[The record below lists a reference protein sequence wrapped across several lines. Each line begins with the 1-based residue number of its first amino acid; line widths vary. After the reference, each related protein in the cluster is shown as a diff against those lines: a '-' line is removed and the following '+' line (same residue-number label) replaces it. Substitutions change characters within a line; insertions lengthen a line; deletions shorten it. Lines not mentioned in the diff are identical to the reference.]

1 MLDFLVRDAWAQS
14 APPAG
19 GGMSGLIMFVVLI
32 VIFYFL
38 LIRPQMKQ
46 AKDHRKMV
54 ESLAKGDEVVTTGGL
69 LGRINQVGDNFIVLE
84 VAKDIEVK
92 VQKHA
97 VSAVMPKGTV
107 KTL

>member
-1 MLDFLVRDAWAQS
+1 MDFFIADAWAQS

-19 GGMSGLIMFVVLI
+19 GGASGLIMFVILI
-32 VIFYFL
+32 AVFYFI

-46 AKDHRKMV
+46 AKEHKKMI
-54 ESLAKGDEVVTTGGL
+54 EALQKGDEVVTSGGL
-69 LGRINQVGDNFIVLE
+69 LGRIAEIGDSFLLLE
-84 VAKDIEVK
+84 VAKDVQVK

-97 VSAVMPKGTV
+97 VSAVMPKGTA

>member
-1 MLDFLVRDAWAQS
+1 MDFLISNAWAQG
-14 APPAG
+14 APPQGA
-19 GGMSGLIMFVVLI
+19 GMSSLIMFAVLI
-32 VIFYFL
+32 GVFYFI

-46 AKDHRKMV
+46 AKTHKAMV
-54 ESLAKGDEVVTTGGL
+54 ESLAKGDEIVTNGGL
-69 LGRINQVGDNFIVLE
+69 LGRSAEIGDSFILLE
-84 VAKDIEVK
+84 IAKDVQVK